1 MIGCCSLRG
10 VLLFSEHVA
19 STWRAHGER
28 MASTWLC
35 LLLFVS
41 ACCLSLSSL
50 SLLTVVVVVVVVL
63 SLSLLTVVLSLSL
76 SLSCFVVRVVRVGD
90 GLLFVYIF
98 RDDELL
104 IEGRSLKLAA
114 TTSLSPSRVCAYD
127 MDYVYYYYC
136 YYCYYYYLM

>member
-19 STWRAHGER
+19 STWRAHEH

-50 SLLTVVVVVVVVL
+50 SLLAVVL

-127 MDYVYYYYC
+127 MDYVYYYCYYYYC

>member
-10 VLLFSEHVA
+10 VLLFSEHVVA
-19 STWRAHGER
+19 SAWRAHGER
-28 MASTWLC
+28 MALFTFVC
-35 LLLFVS
+35 ERVLFVR
-41 ACCLSLSSL
+41 CRCRCR
-50 SLLTVVVVVVVVL
+50 
-63 SLSLLTVVLSLSL
+63 LLTVVLSLSL

-127 MDYVYYYYC
+127 MDYVYYYC